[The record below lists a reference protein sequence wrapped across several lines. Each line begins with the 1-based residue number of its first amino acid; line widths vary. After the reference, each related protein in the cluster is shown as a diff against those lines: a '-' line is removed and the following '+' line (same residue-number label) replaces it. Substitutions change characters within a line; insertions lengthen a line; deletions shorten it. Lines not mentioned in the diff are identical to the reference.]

1 VSESAQRSVV
11 CKALKILHAIPVE
24 NPALPGTPDVNYIDG
39 WIELKQLPRWPAN
52 SPIVKVRHFTAQQ
65 RLFMR
70 LHSAKNG
77 RCWVLLRVKLEW
89 LLFDGAWAAEHLGK
103 VSKADLRNNAVKY
116 WPQGFRGKELLS
128 FLRSQND
135 DV

>member
-1 VSESAQRSVV
+1 
-11 CKALKILHAIPVE
+11 
-24 NPALPGTPDVNYIDG
+24 
-39 WIELKQLPRWPAN
+39 
-52 SPIVKVRHFTAQQ
+52 
-65 RLFMR
+65 M
-70 LHSAKNG
+70 
-77 RCWVLLRVKLEW
+77 LLRVKLEW